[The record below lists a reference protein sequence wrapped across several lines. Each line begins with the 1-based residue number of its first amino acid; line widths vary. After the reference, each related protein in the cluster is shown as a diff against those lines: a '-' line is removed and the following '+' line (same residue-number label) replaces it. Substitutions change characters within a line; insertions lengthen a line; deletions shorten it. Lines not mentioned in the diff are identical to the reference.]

1 MAIHGEK
8 ILVAGAT
15 GQVAL
20 PPAASLAGDNEVWG
34 ISRFSDQA
42 ARQKLEAAGVTCVAV
57 DLAEP
62 DLSPLPTDF
71 TYALN
76 LAISKSGDWNR
87 DLDASAGSVALLMEH
102 CQGAKAFLHCSS
114 TAVYKES
121 PDATFTEDDELGDN
135 HGVWAG
141 LIPGMNT
148 YSIGKI
154 AAEAVARYGARR
166 FELPTT
172 IARLNVP
179 YGDNGGWPALHLDM
193 MAGGM
198 AVPVHPARPNRFSPI
213 HDDDI
218 LGTLEGLLAGA
229 TVPATT
235 VNWGGRASSI
245 EEWCAEIGRLIGVE
259 PQFAD
264 TDMTIASVEVDISR
278 MVALTG
284 EPTVPL
290 AEGLA
295 RMVATRRPDLLK
307 S

>member
-20 PPAASLAGDNEVWG
+20 PLAVSLAGDNEVWG

-42 ARQKLEAAGVTCVAV
+42 ARQKLEAAGVNCVAV
-57 DLAEP
+57 DLVEP

-71 TYALN
+71 TYGLN

-218 LGTLEGLLAGA
+218 LGTLDGLLAGA

-235 VNWGGRASSI
+235 VNWGGRFLHRGVVRRDRPAHRGG
-245 EEWCAEIGRLIGVE
+245 ARVRRHRHDHRVGRGRHQ
-259 PQFAD
+259 PHGRPDRGAP
-264 TDMTIASVEVDISR
+264 ACR
-278 MVALTG
+278 WPRAWPGWWPPAALTC
-284 EPTVPL
+284 
-290 AEGLA
+290 
-295 RMVATRRPDLLK
+295 
-307 S
+307 